1 MTTRGWLFLSHLGNT
16 GMGTDDDDAGG
27 EGLIPSIM
35 NFDQFFWLGLFA
47 GARALALLFVCF
59 HC

>member
-16 GMGTDDDDAGG
+16 GMGTDDDAGG
-27 EGLIPSIM
+27 EGLIRFHHEFRSI
-35 NFDQFFWLGLFA
+35 FWLGLFA